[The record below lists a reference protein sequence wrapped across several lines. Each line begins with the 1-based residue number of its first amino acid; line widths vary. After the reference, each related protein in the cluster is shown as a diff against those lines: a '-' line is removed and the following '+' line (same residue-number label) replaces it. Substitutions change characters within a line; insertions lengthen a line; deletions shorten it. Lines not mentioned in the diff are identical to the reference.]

1 MSSDCP
7 NAIDYLILENF
18 PGRNITSESFNN
30 MRFKSSTH
38 KKNLATRSFKA

>member
-7 NAIDYLILENF
+7 NAIDYLILKN
-18 PGRNITSESFNN
+18 
-30 MRFKSSTH
+30 STH